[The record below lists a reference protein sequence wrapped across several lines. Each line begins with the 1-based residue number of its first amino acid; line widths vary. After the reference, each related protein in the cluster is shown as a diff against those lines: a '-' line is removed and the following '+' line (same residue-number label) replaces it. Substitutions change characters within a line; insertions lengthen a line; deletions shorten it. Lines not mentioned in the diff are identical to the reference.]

1 MNKKGCVILIAG
13 KGGTGKTTLTS
24 LLINIFKENK
34 RGSILAVDADANSNL
49 AEALGVDIDTTI
61 ADIVDEVKDNPQNIP
76 AGMSKDRYIEY
87 QVQTSIT
94 EKEGFDLLTMGRPE
108 GPGCYCYVNNV
119 LKNTLTRLI
128 KEYDLIVIDNAA
140 GLEHFSRR
148 LTDSADYIIVVSDA
162 TLAGI
167 KAAARIQ
174 QLRRELKIKVKK
186 EFLIIN
192 RANAKVID
200 LEKIKDL
207 KLNLLGN
214 ISEDAKIVEASR
226 KGNSLLE
233 LKEGSPGLE
242 SLRKIEEKLW
252 QRN

>member
-13 KGGTGKTTLTS
+13 KGGTGKTTVTS
-24 LLINIFKENK
+24 LLVKILKEQQ
-34 RGSILAVDADANSNL
+34 RGSVLAVDADANSNL
-49 AEALGVDIDTTI
+49 AESLGINIDSTI
-61 ADIVDEVKDNPQNIP
+61 ADVIDEVKENPQIIP

-87 QVQTSIT
+87 QVQTSIA
-94 EKEGFDLLTMGRPE
+94 EGQGFDLLTMGRPE
-108 GPGCYCYVNNV
+108 GPGCYCYANNV
-119 LKNTLTRLI
+119 LKNTLTKLI

-162 TLAGI
+162 TSAGI
-167 KAAARIQ
+167 KAAARIH
-174 QLRRELKIKVKK
+174 QLRRELKIKVKE

-192 RANAKVID
+192 RANGKDVD
-200 LEKIKDL
+200 LEKIRNL
-207 KLNLLGN
+207 KLNFLGN
-214 ISEDAKIVEASR
+214 IPEDAKIVETSR
-226 KGNSLLE
+226 KGSSLLE
-233 LKEGSPGLE
+233 LKENSPGLE

>member
-24 LLINIFKENK
+24 LLINIFKANK

-49 AEALGVDIDTTI
+49 GEALGVDIETTI

-94 EKEGFDLLTMGRPE
+94 EREGFDLLTMGRPE

-162 TLAGI
+162 TSAGI

-192 RANAKVID
+192 RANAKDAD

-214 ISEDAKIVEASR
+214 IPEDAKIVETSR

-233 LKEGSPGLE
+233 LREDSLGLE